1 MIDTLKL
8 MLNDYEISDSS
19 EIRVQ
24 PASYE
29 LGTGSKVEYPL
40 FQTPS
45 HGAHYGSKAYLNTDN
60 WNLTLKPLAG
70 GRATGAF
77 LQLSVPKNY

>member
-8 MLNDYEISDSS
+8 MLNDYEITDDS

-29 LGTGSKVEYPL
+29 LGTWFKVEYPL
-40 FQTPS
+40 LKSFS
-45 HGAHYGSKAYLNTDN
+45 LGAIM
-60 WNLTLKPLAG
+60 
-70 GRATGAF
+70 
-77 LQLSVPKNY
+77 V

>member
-8 MLNDYEISDSS
+8 MLNEYQITDDS

-29 LGTGSKVEYPL
+29 LGTGSGEAQEIFSNDKRSS
-40 FQTPS
+40 T
-45 HGAHYGSKAYLNTDN
+45 
-60 WNLTLKPLAG
+60 
-70 GRATGAF
+70 
-77 LQLSVPKNY
+77 